1 MDEYLEAMQDDMNA
15 ALEALGQ
22 SLTKV
27 RTGRATPK
35 LLDGVQVMV
44 QSYGT
49 SMPLNQLATV
59 QAPDARL
66 LTITPWDK
74 TTITDIERGVV
85 SAGLGLNPSNDGQ
98 IIRVPVPALTQDR
111 RKELVKQVRKSA
123 EEHKVGVREARRVGG
138 RTRRRHRDGRCGD
151 PLGAGGRRGH
161 AAHGGRR
168 LLRGAG
174 RGHAVAG
181 AGGPLRGPGGR
192 RPQGCGTNARW
203 RRVEDSGRRLG
214 RSSRPEGAP
223 APRHPRHPRAWRAR
237 RTLGPRSI
245 TLCAG
250 ACPPSNAPP
259 PNQSRPAVDHA
270 RNHGSRIPS

>member
-111 RKELVKQVRKSA
+111 RKELVKQVRSYG
-123 EEHKVGVREARRVGG
+123 EDVKVRLRHVRREYNETFKAGEK
-138 RTRRRHRDGRCGD
+138 DGD
-151 PLGAGGRRGH
+151 ISEDEMH
-161 AAHGGRR
+161 R
-168 LLRGAG
+168 LLGKVQDA
-174 RGHAVAG
+174 
-181 AGGPLRGPGGR
+181 
-192 RPQGCGTNARW
+192 TNAF
-203 RRVEDSGRRLG
+203 VKK
-214 RSSRPEGAP
+214 
-223 APRHPRHPRAWRAR
+223 
-237 RTLGPRSI
+237 
-245 TLCAG
+245 
-250 ACPPSNAPP
+250 
-259 PNQSRPAVDHA
+259 VDDMVA
-270 RNHGSRIPS
+270 AKEAEVLEV